1 MPAEVDI
8 SDLDGS
14 MVSMTTGGTFTAY
27 LTSELTRIRKMTL
40 SSFISQTRVLC
51 STLAMVYRI

>member
-1 MPAEVDI
+1 MMLAMLEGSVLQVNVPSEVDL

-27 LTSELTRIRKMTL
+27 LTSELNRMHDVKTYTL
-40 SSFISQTRVLC
+40 FHR
-51 STLAMVYRI
+51 